1 MLPENDFSLTEHE
14 LRAELA
20 RLREDLP
27 KDFLKYLEARDLS
40 ICNFSK
46 NLMSFWP
53 IDTDNLVERFL
64 AQ

>member
-1 MLPENDFSLTEHE
+1 MPTYDK
-14 LRAELA
+14 
-20 RLREDLP
+20 DLLE
-27 KDFLKYLEARDLS
+27 DFLKYLEARDLS